1 MSGLDNVGWNTEKEI
16 DFLHGRP
23 NPIQDRDSA
32 GPELTIVFNF
42 ELAQSAGGLLNP
54 TLDF

>member
-1 MSGLDNVGWNTEKEI
+1 MSGLDNVGCNTEKEI
-16 DFLHGRP
+16 DTVDH
-23 NPIQDRDSA
+23 IQSKTDWLTA

-42 ELAQSAGGLLNP
+42 ELAQSAGGLLNR